1 MKELGKHVKI
11 IVSDT
16 LPNKLN
22 NQDNNRHFEVE
33 LNSLIQFKHKY
44 FNIKFVGKK
53 KTFFRFN
60 SSNSFSNS
68 FEQKENILTIA
79 INK

>member
-53 KTFFRFN
+53 KHFFD
-60 SSNSFSNS
+60 STVL
-68 FEQKENILTIA
+68 ILSRILL
-79 INK
+79 NKKKIY